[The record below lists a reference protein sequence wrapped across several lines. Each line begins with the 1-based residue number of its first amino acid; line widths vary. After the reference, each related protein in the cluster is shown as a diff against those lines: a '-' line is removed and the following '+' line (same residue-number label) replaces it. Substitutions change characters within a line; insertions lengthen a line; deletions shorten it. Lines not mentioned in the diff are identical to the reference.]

1 MIGLPRKP
9 ISHILKLC
17 SRFSKSEVP
26 IDSAKNYYQI
36 LDIAKTAELPEI
48 KRSFYEKAKQFHP
61 DSASGNEEKFKLI
74 TEAYN
79 VLSNDEYRRKY
90 DSMRPTEKDDG
101 DMPSG
106 EEYMNYINKTTRK
119 KTTAEWSKVRR
130 GIRSQE

>member
-1 MIGLPRKP
+1 
-9 ISHILKLC
+9 
-17 SRFSKSEVP
+17 
-26 IDSAKNYYQI
+26 
-36 LDIAKTAELPEI
+36 
-48 KRSFYEKAKQFHP
+48 
-61 DSASGNEEKFKLI
+61 LI

-106 EEYMNYINKTTRK
+106 EEYMNYMNKTTRK
-119 KTTAEWSKVRR
+119 KTAAEWSKVRR